1 MIEKTAK
8 LIEIK
13 QWVLVVTIVGTL
25 LALGTMGGMLIN
37 DRYVVISKT
46 DLNAENIADLTL
58 VIDKLISKVET
69 HVKLGGHDIMETR
82 MKQLEDDFKEMK
94 KDIKEILRRTPR

>member
-58 VIDKLISKVET
+58 VTDKLISKVET